1 MMVVDHVMT
10 ARQRHWTYNKGV
22 IGELVS
28 VKKVLEEIGALIA
41 GVSPRH
47 G

>member
-1 MMVVDHVMT
+1 MMVDFF
-10 ARQRHWTYNKGV
+10 AAERTYNKGV

-28 VKKVLEEIGALIA
+28 VEEMLEEVGALIA

>member
-1 MMVVDHVMT
+1 MC
-10 ARQRHWTYNKGV
+10 ARAPGTYNKGV

-28 VKKVLEEIGALIA
+28 VEEMLEEVGALIA